1 MVTKWIGLYGNKP
14 NYTNKSTNHLF
25 VEISPSQVVYLVKN
39 TVIAQMEAI
48 EIFQFNM
55 NHGDWS
61 DIFFEIK
68 EQSAL
73 IGLSFS
79 NTSIYFNINEALLL
93 PLNNLSASSADD
105 FLSLVYGPEENTITK
120 HDKIEYSLPFVTIYR
135 IKNSLIEILN
145 RNFILFNIQH
155 TYSPILRDVFERDNL
170 APIFLKL
177 VVYHQHIIVVYIK
190 DNQLQLTQ
198 TYSFKNSD
206 DILYYILG
214 IIQQDGFTA
223 IQTQIEISGLIDQ
236 HIGLYEQLKQSFGIV
251 SYDEINLEDT
261 IKIGLEKYPA
271 YTFTPFYKLM
281 A

>member
-1 MVTKWIGLYGNKP
+1 MVTKWIGFYGNKP

-25 VEISPSQVVYLVKN
+25 VEISPTQVVYLVKN
-39 TVIAQMEAI
+39 TVNAQMEAI
-48 EIFQFNM
+48 EIFQYSIN
-55 NHGDWS
+55 NGDWS

-93 PLNNLSASSADD
+93 PLNNLSASSAED
-105 FLSLVYGPEENTITK
+105 FLSLVYGPEESTIIK

-135 IKNSLIEILN
+135 IKNSLIDILN
-145 RNFILFNIQH
+145 RNFILYNIQH
-155 TYSPILRDVFERDNL
+155 AYSPILRDVFERDNL
-170 APIFLKL
+170 SPIFLKL

-190 DNQLQLTQ
+190 NNQLQLTQ
-198 TYSFKNSD
+198 TYSFKSSD
-206 DILYYILG
+206 DILYYLLG
-214 IIQQDGFTA
+214 IIQQDGQSA

-236 HIGLYEQLKQSFGIV
+236 QIGLYEQLKLSFGIV
-251 SYDEINLEDT
+251 SFDEINLDNT

>member
-14 NYTNKSTNHLF
+14 NYTNKSTNHIF
-25 VEISPSQVVYLVKN
+25 VEISSSQVVYLVKN
-39 TVIAQMEAI
+39 TVNAQMEAI

-105 FLSLVYGPEENTITK
+105 FLSLVYGPEENTTTK

-206 DILYYILG
+206 DILYYLLG
-214 IIQQDGFTA
+214 IIQQDGYTA

>member
-25 VEISPSQVVYLVKN
+25 VEISSSQVVYLVKN
-39 TVIAQMEAI
+39 TVNAQMEAI

-105 FLSLVYGPEENTITK
+105 FLSLVYGPEENTTTK

-206 DILYYILG
+206 DILYYLLG
-214 IIQQDGFTA
+214 IIQQDGYTA

>member
-25 VEISPSQVVYLVKN
+25 VEISPTQVVYLVKN
-39 TVIAQMEAI
+39 TVNAQMEAI
-48 EIFQFNM
+48 EIFQFSI

-93 PLNNLSASSADD
+93 PLNNLSASSAED
-105 FLSLVYGPEENTITK
+105 FLSLVYGPEENTIIK
-120 HDKIEYSLPFVTIYR
+120 HDKIEYSVPFVTIYR
-135 IKNSLIEILN
+135 IKNSLIDILN

-155 TYSPILRDVFERDNL
+155 TYSPILRDVLERDNL
-170 APIFLKL
+170 SPIFLKL
-177 VVYHQHIIVVYIK
+177 VVYHQHIVVVYVK
-190 DNQLQLTQ
+190 NNQLQLTQ
-198 TYSFKNSD
+198 SYSFKNSD
-206 DILYYILG
+206 DILYYLLG
-214 IIQQDGFTA
+214 IIQQDGYTA

-236 HIGLYEQLKQSFGIV
+236 QIGLYDQFKKSFGIV
-251 SYDEINLEDT
+251 SYDEINLDNT
-261 IKIGLEKYPA
+261 IKIGLEKYPV

>member
-39 TVIAQMEAI
+39 TVNAQMEAI

-105 FLSLVYGPEENTITK
+105 FLSLVYGPEENTTTK

>member
-39 TVIAQMEAI
+39 TVNAQMEAI
-48 EIFQFNM
+48 EIFHFNM

-105 FLSLVYGPEENTITK
+105 FLSLVYGPEVNTTTK

-206 DILYYILG
+206 DILYYLLG
-214 IIQQDGFTA
+214 IIQQDGYTA

>member
-39 TVIAQMEAI
+39 TVNAQMEAI
-48 EIFQFNM
+48 EIFHFNM

-105 FLSLVYGPEENTITK
+105 FLSLVYGPEENTTTK

-206 DILYYILG
+206 DILYYLLG
-214 IIQQDGFTA
+214 IIQQDGYTA

-261 IKIGLEKYPA
+261 IKIGLGKYPA

>member
-39 TVIAQMEAI
+39 TVNAQMEAI
-48 EIFQFNM
+48 EIFHFNM

-105 FLSLVYGPEENTITK
+105 FLSLVYGPEENTTTK

-177 VVYHQHIIVVYIK
+177 VVYYQHIIVVYIK

-206 DILYYILG
+206 DP
-214 IIQQDGFTA
+214 A
-223 IQTQIEISGLIDQ
+223 EIS
-236 HIGLYEQLKQSFGIV
+236 F
-251 SYDEINLEDT
+251 NLEDPT
-261 IKIGLEKYPA
+261 KWEPFLNEEQMRTFFSKGKGLESIQRDLIYDKVDDDRAVEVQKRLETYLEKA
-271 YTFTPFYKLM
+271 YLL
-281 A
+281 

>member
-39 TVIAQMEAI
+39 TVNAQMEAI
-48 EIFQFNM
+48 EIFHFNM

-105 FLSLVYGPEENTITK
+105 FLSLVYGPEENTTTK

-145 RNFILFNIQH
+145 RNLILFNIQH

-206 DILYYILG
+206 DILYYLLG
-214 IIQQDGFTA
+214 IIQQDGYTA

>member
-14 NYTNKSTNHLF
+14 NYTNKSTNHIF
-25 VEISPSQVVYLVKN
+25 VEISSSQVVYLVKN
-39 TVIAQMEAI
+39 TVNAQMEAI

-105 FLSLVYGPEENTITK
+105 FLSLVYGPEENTTTK

>member
-39 TVIAQMEAI
+39 TVNAQMEAI
-48 EIFQFNM
+48 EIFLFNM

-105 FLSLVYGPEENTITK
+105 FLSLVYGPEENTTTK

-206 DILYYILG
+206 DILYYLLG
-214 IIQQDGFTA
+214 IIQQDGYTA